1 MPVYDGI
8 CQLIYCSLEGEK
20 IMTLNSSKKRGFT
33 LIELLVVIAIIA
45 ILIALL
51 LPAVQQAREAAR
63 KTACKNNL
71 KNIGLALF
79 VYESTHTMFPPLW
92 VHDDA
97 ADGVAYRS
105 DLTTDGSLI
114 SWQALILPQ
123 LDEGPLYKKIN
134 KNVYWRTH
142 SSSAAAAK
150 TVINVYNCPSD
161 PMAGN
166 HVNYENYGKSN
177 YAGVRYGRSSHD
189 GSGTYSGHIQGHG
202 VFGYRNDTSGASTNR
217 YYFTTRIGE
226 ITDGPSNTII
236 AGERTT
242 KDVSASTGITANSN
256 SAGIWIGPR
265 ITSAT
270 SWMDSNENGYVLES
284 LVITWSGPSSV
295 YGNYAGINGTS
306 SRAFSSAHEGGA
318 HFCFGDGK
326 VKFMSENING
336 DTMGALATMERE
348 DIPGVY

>member
-1 MPVYDGI
+1 
-8 CQLIYCSLEGEK
+8 
-20 IMTLNSSKKRGFT
+20 MTLNSTKKRGFT

-79 VYESTHTMFPPLW
+79 VYESTHTMFPPNF
-92 VHDDA
+92 VHDDLN
-97 ADGVAYRS
+97 DGVAIQS

-134 KNVYWRTH
+134 KNVYWKTH
-142 SSSAAAAK
+142 SSSNAAAK

-177 YAGVRYGRSSHD
+177 YAGVRHGRSSPD
-189 GSGTYSGHIQGHG
+189 GSGAYTGSASGNG
-202 VFGYRNDTSGASTNR
+202 VFGYRHDYSGATTNR
-217 YYFTTRIGE
+217 VQLTTRIGE

-242 KDVSASTGITANSN
+242 KDVSASTGISGNSN
-256 SAGIWIGPR
+256 NAGIWIGPR
-265 ITSAT
+265 HTSAANP
-270 SWMDSNENGYVLES
+270 DVNENAYILEAMT
-284 LVITWSGPSSV
+284 VTWSGPSAV
-295 YGNYAGINGTS
+295 YSNSNTINGTS

-326 VKFMSENING
+326 VKFMSENINA
-336 DTMGALATMERE
+336 DTMGALATQDRE